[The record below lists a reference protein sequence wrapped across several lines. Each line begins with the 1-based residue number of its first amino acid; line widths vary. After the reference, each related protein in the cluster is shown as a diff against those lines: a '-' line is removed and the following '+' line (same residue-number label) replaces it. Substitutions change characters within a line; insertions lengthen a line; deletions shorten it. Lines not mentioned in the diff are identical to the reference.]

1 MKIEPSWLNSKD
13 STLDELFLELVF
25 YVHNKFGECLLELI
39 KVFKQQNPYLYQN
52 TMANKTLISVLVV
65 VLLAVGMYF
74 YAYKD
79 HRNIAN
85 EGAAFADTAQAIK
98 DSLAQNNEAFFNQT
112 LEVSGVVT
120 AVEDNTLTLND
131 ALVAQFES
139 SPTVTINQQLTLKG
153 RCIGYDDLFEVV
165 VIDQSIILE

>member
-1 MKIEPSWLNSKD
+1 
-13 STLDELFLELVF
+13 
-25 YVHNKFGECLLELI
+25 
-39 KVFKQQNPYLYQN
+39 
-52 TMANKTLISVLVV
+52 MANKTLISILVI
-65 VLLAVGMYF
+65 VLLAVGVYY

-85 EGAAFADTAQAIK
+85 EGAAFADTAKAIK

-139 SPTVTINQQLTLKG
+139 NPTVSINQQLTLKG

-165 VIDQSIILE
+165 VLDQSIILE

>member
-1 MKIEPSWLNSKD
+1 MSK
-13 STLDELFLELVF
+13 
-25 YVHNKFGECLLELI
+25 

-52 TMANKTLISVLVV
+52 TMENKTLISFLVIVLM
-65 VLLAVGMYF
+65 AVGVYF

-85 EGAAFADTAQAIK
+85 EGAAFADTALAIK
-98 DSLAQNNEAFFNQT
+98 DSLAQNNKAFFNQT
-112 LEVSGVVT
+112 LQLSGVVT
-120 AVEDNTLTLND
+120 AIEDNTLTLND

-139 SPTVTINQQLTLKG
+139 RPTVTINQQLTLKG

-165 VIDQSIILE
+165 VLDQSTIMD

>member
-1 MKIEPSWLNSKD
+1 MLNK
-13 STLDELFLELVF
+13 L
-25 YVHNKFGECLLELI
+25 
-39 KVFKQQNPYLYQN
+39 
-52 TMANKTLISVLVV
+52 LISVLLIVLMVV
-65 VLLAVGMYF
+65 GVYF

-85 EGAAFADTAQAIK
+85 EVAVFADTAMAIK

-139 SPTVTINQQLTLKG
+139 NPTVTTDQQLTLKG